1 MLRTSL
7 LAGAAALALSTA
19 PAQATVFD
27 QDMARARDM
36 APQGQGF
43 ETELAREYRAFF
55 LFEADEMYDWFDAD
69 HFAEKALSANA
80 GERVPPEVLEHW
92 NIEGEEFLRELEA
105 ARAKLTAALDQGGAD
120 TAPRE
125 AAVAQARFDC
135 WVEQQEEGWQW
146 DHIEA
151 CKGQFEQA
159 MFELDAALNPPAPA
173 PQAPQTSAVP
183 EPDYVPV
190 TEQLQVYFGFDEA
203 VITPE
208 ARTEIDRFIASI
220 EDKSKVEVVVT
231 GHTDRAG
238 PSDYNQA
245 LSERRAEAVRSAL
258 VEEGLSIRSL
268 EELNLAAKGESEPA
282 VATPDGVAEPANR
295 RVVLQGFGLQISTQ
309 SSHLTD

>member
-7 LAGAAALALSTA
+7 LAGAAALAFAAA

-27 QDMARARDM
+27 KDMDRARAM
-36 APQGQGF
+36 APQGQSF
-43 ETELAREYRAFF
+43 ETELAREYRDFF

-80 GERVPPEVLEHW
+80 GERVPPEILENW
-92 NIEGEEFLRELEA
+92 NIEGEEFLRELES
-105 ARAKLTAALDQGGAD
+105 ARGKLTAALDQGAGEA
-120 TAPRE
+120 APRE

-146 DHIEA
+146 DHIKA

-173 PQAPQTSAVP
+173 PQAPQTAAVP

-220 EDKSKVEVVVT
+220 EDKSKVEIVVT

-245 LSERRAEAVRSAL
+245 LSERRAEAVRAAL
-258 VEEGLSIRSL
+258 IEEGLRIRSL
-268 EELNLAAKGESEPA
+268 EDLNLAAKGESEPA

-309 SSHLTD
+309 SSQLLD